1 MIPIIS
7 KEYHIK
13 KSQEIE
19 KIIKNKNSVGNK
31 YFVIYTMEN
40 VETNHYRF
48 SISIGKK
55 FGIAVLRNIMKRR
68 IREIIKNN
76 MDLIKNLDYVF
87 VIKPASNELDFS
99 EIEKNIIYLL
109 KKEVNKWRE
118 NM

>member
-19 KIIKNKNSVGNK
+19 KIIKNKKSVGNK
-31 YFVIYTMEN
+31 YFVIYSMDN
-40 VETNHYRF
+40 IETNHYRF

-55 FGIAVLRNIMKRR
+55 YGIAVKRNLMKRR

-76 MDLIKNLDYVF
+76 MKLIKNKDYVI
-87 VIKPASNELDFS
+87 VVKPTSKDLNFID
-99 EIEKNIIYLL
+99 IEKNIIYLL
-109 KKEVNKWRE
+109 KKEESK
-118 NM
+118 

>member
-13 KSQEIE
+13 KNQEIE

-31 YFVIYTMEN
+31 YFVIYSMDN
-40 VETNHYRF
+40 IETNHYRF

-55 FGIAVLRNIMKRR
+55 YGIAVKRNLMKRR
-68 IREIIKNN
+68 VREIIKNN
-76 MDLIKNLDYVF
+76 MKLIKNKDYVI
-87 VIKPASNELDFS
+87 VIKPASKDLDFI

-109 KKEVNKWRE
+109 KKEESK
-118 NM
+118 